1 MVVRRELPAAL
12 MTTNSESVFIIDK
25 VWATAMAIAKGTTTG
40 ITEGRMRVASSKK
53 ASADWPLE
61 VTKSMR
67 AKTCVVQTMAKV
79 QNSAAVKTPN
89 ARRRI

>member
-12 MTTNSESVFIIDK
+12 MTTSSESEFIIDR
-25 VWATAMAIAKGTTTG
+25 VWATAMAMAKGTTTG
-40 ITEGRMRVASSKK
+40 MTDGNMSVASSKK

-67 AKTCVVQTMAKV
+67 ARTCVVQTMAKV
-79 QNSAAVKTPN
+79 QNSAAAKTPN